1 VRQQSSWAI
10 FWGLVAAGVVTVGL
24 LIAIFAG
31 YLLGH
36 FTHTRTKTVAQM
48 TVTITRSGAGSASG
62 ATTTSSSASSA
73 PAAQPATLW
82 SLPNATAD
90 GTRDVSSQ
98 INASNVSQLKVAW
111 KIPVTGVKGLYGV
124 FASTPVFG
132 PNGVV
137 YLQDLSDSVYA
148 VNVKTGKQIWK
159 YTVPPGQTNGE
170 GPNGVTLVDGTIYGT
185 SNRQVFALQ
194 AATGEQLWKTAN
206 LADPSGPKLQAG
218 QGFNI
223 APQVVDGKVFL
234 STSGQLHGGIAY
246 ALDAHS
252 GRVLW
257 RFYETKDPSQRGAG
271 GALGTGG
278 AWGTPVVEN
287 GLVYFGIANPYR
299 SYNQATKTPNPVLY
313 NDSTVALDENT
324 GKLKWYY
331 QGVPNDFYD
340 WDMQIGPMYTATGPG
355 GQPTVIDAGKMGIV
369 YAMNATTGKLE
380 WKTPVGKHNGH
391 DNDGALGLQGKL
403 HLKFPFTV
411 YPGTLGGVE
420 TQMAMAGGVIYV
432 PANNLATHYI
442 NKKLP
447 ATSQPA
453 SNPTTGT
460 GNFEALSVATGKVL
474 WNTKLPSSPYGAATV
489 TNDLVF
495 TTTFNGKLIAMN
507 RSTGQIVWQQQLSA
521 GTNSPLAID
530 GNTIVTAAS
539 YASGAGQTA
548 EIVAYSLS
556 PSSGS
561 SGSTGTATT
570 GSTGTST
577 SSSST
582 TTAAAAG
589 GGSGSSAAASVKAG
603 MTVFDST
610 CATCHTLA
618 AAGSTG
624 TVGPNLD
631 QLKPSD
637 ALVTHQ
643 VINGGGGMP
652 AFGSSLSKAQIASVA
667 LFVSSVAGKPLK
679 HPVKKLNS
687 GGP

>member
-10 FWGLVAAGVVTVGL
+10 FWGLVAAGVVTISL

-36 FTHTRTKTVAQM
+36 FTHTRTKTVAQT
-48 TVTITRSGAGSASG
+48 TVTITRSGASTSA
-62 ATTTSSSASSA
+62 ATTSTSSSSA
-73 PAAQPATLW
+73 APTSQPASLW
-82 SLPNATAD
+82 SLPNATPD
-90 GTRDVSSQ
+90 GTRDIASP
-98 INASNVSQLKVAW
+98 INSSNVSQLKVAW
-111 KIPVTGVKGLYGV
+111 TIPITGVKGLYGV
-124 FASTPVFG
+124 FSSTPVFG
-132 PNGVV
+132 SNGIA

-159 YTVPPGQTNGE
+159 YTVPPGQSNGE
-170 GPNGVTLVDGTIYGT
+170 GPNGVALVGGTIYGT
-185 SNRQVFALQ
+185 SNRQAFALQ
-194 AATGEQLWKTAN
+194 AATGEQLWKTPN
-206 LADPSGPKLQAG
+206 LADPSGPKLKAG

-246 ALDAHS
+246 ALDAHT

-257 RFYETKDPSQRGAG
+257 KFFETKDPSQRGAG

-299 SYNQATKTPNPVLY
+299 SYNQATKTPNAVLY

-324 GKLKWYY
+324 GRLKWYY

-340 WDMQIGPMYTATGPG
+340 WDMQIGPMYTASGPG

-380 WKTPVGKHNGH
+380 WKTPVGLHNGH
-391 DNDGALGLQGKL
+391 DNDGRLGLEGKL

-420 TQMAMAGGVIYV
+420 TQMAMADGVVYV
-432 PANNLATHYI
+432 PANNLGTHFI
-442 NKKLP
+442 SKKLP
-447 ATSQPA
+447 ATSQPQ
-453 SNPTTGT
+453 SNPTQGT
-460 GNFEALSVATGKVL
+460 GNFEAISVNTGKVL
-474 WNTKLPSSPYGAATV
+474 WNTKLPSSPYGSATV
-489 TNDLVF
+489 SNDLVF

-521 GTNSPLAID
+521 GTNAPVSID
-530 GNTIVTAAS
+530 GDTLITVAS
-539 YASGAGQTA
+539 FASGAGQKA
-548 EIVAYSLS
+548 EVVAYSLS
-556 PSSGS
+556 AP
-561 SGSTGTATT
+561 SGSTGTQTS
-570 GSTGTST
+570 GSTGTTT
-577 SSSST
+577 SSSTSTST
-582 TTAAAAG
+582 TTPAAG
-589 GGSGSSAAASVKAG
+589 GSSSSAGASVAAG
-603 MTVFDST
+603 MKVFDST

-652 AFGSSLSKAQIASVA
+652 AFGSTLSKAQIASVA

>member
-1 VRQQSSWAI
+1 VKQQSSWAI
-10 FWGLVAAGVVTVGL
+10 FWGLVAAGVVTIGL

-36 FTHTRTKTVAQM
+36 YTHTRTKTVAAT
-48 TVTITRSGAGSASG
+48 TVTVTQSGSSTSA
-62 ATTTSSSASSA
+62 ATTSTSSSSA
-73 PAAQPATLW
+73 APTSQPASLW
-82 SLPNATAD
+82 SLPNATPD
-90 GTRDVSSQ
+90 GTRDVASP
-98 INASNVSQLKVAW
+98 INSSNVSQLKVAW
-111 KIPVTGVKGLYGV
+111 TIPITGVKGLYGV
-124 FASTPVFG
+124 FSSTPVFG
-132 PNGVV
+132 SNGIA

-159 YTVPPGQTNGE
+159 YTVPPAQSNGE
-170 GPNGVTLVDGTIYGT
+170 GPNGVALVGGTIYGT

-194 AATGEQLWKTAN
+194 AATGEQLWKTPN
-206 LADPSGPKLQAG
+206 LADPSGPKLKAG

-246 ALDAHS
+246 ALDAHT

-257 RFYETKDPSQRGAG
+257 KFFETKDPSQRGAG
-271 GALGTGG
+271 GTLGTGG

-324 GKLKWYY
+324 GQLKWYY

-340 WDMQIGPMYTATGPG
+340 WDMQIGPMYTASGPG

-380 WKTPVGKHNGH
+380 WKTPVGLHNGH
-391 DNDGALGLQGKL
+391 DNDGQLGLEHKL

-420 TQMAMAGGVIYV
+420 TQMAMADGVVYV
-432 PANNLATHYI
+432 PANNLGTHFI
-442 NKKLP
+442 TKKLP

-453 SNPTTGT
+453 ANPTTGT
-460 GNFEALSVATGKVL
+460 GNFEAISVNTGKVL
-474 WNTKLPSSPYGAATV
+474 WNTKLPSSPYGSATV
-489 TNDLVF
+489 SNDLVF

-507 RSTGQIVWQQQLSA
+507 RNTGQIVWQQQLSA
-521 GTNSPLAID
+521 GTNAPVSID
-530 GNTIVTAAS
+530 GDTLITVAS
-539 YASGAGQTA
+539 FASGAGQKA
-548 EIVAYSLS
+548 EVVAYSLS
-556 PSSGS
+556 AP
-561 SGSTGTATT
+561 SGSTGTQTSGATT
-570 GSTGTST
+570 T
-577 SSSST
+577 SSSTS
-582 TTAAAAG
+582 TAAAAG
-589 GGSGSSAAASVKAG
+589 GGSSAAVSVKAG
-603 MTVFDST
+603 MKVFDT
-610 CATCHTLA
+610 AGCATCHTLA

-637 ALVTHQ
+637 SAVVTQ
-643 VINGGGGMP
+643 VTNGGGGMP
-652 AFGSSLSKAQIASVA
+652 AFGSTLSKSQIQSVA

-679 HPVKKLNS
+679 HPVKKVGS